1 MKSFLIL
8 TLFVFIAFAGCSKM
22 EEKKTTVTPGSQQNQ
37 NQINQQDGTQ
47 NPHGNFD
54 SKTSSSGDQ
63 QAENLK
69 QQAEDSY
76 TVYKKESSDFNKQD
90 AINKNMAAG
99 MYYTYDADLPPK
111 DKYKPALR
119 FFRIVLELDPNN
131 KDAKENKE
139 KIEEIYTMM
148 GKPVPQD

>member
-1 MKSFLIL
+1 
-8 TLFVFIAFAGCSKM
+8 M
-22 EEKKTTVTPGSQQNQ
+22 EEKKPTVTPGNQTPNQTQNG
-37 NQINQQDGTQ
+37 QQDGTQ

-54 SKTSSSGDQ
+54 SKTTGTGDQ

-69 QQAEDSY
+69 KQAEDSY
-76 TVYKKESSDFNKQD
+76 AAYKSEQSDYNKQD

-119 FFRIVLELDPNN
+119 FFRVVLELEPEN
-131 KDAKENKE
+131 KDAKVNKE

>member
-1 MKSFLIL
+1 MKRFLLL
-8 TLFVFIAFAGCSKM
+8 TLLAAFAGCSKM
-22 EEKKTTVTPGSQQNQ
+22 EEKQPTVTPGNQ
-37 NQINQQDGTQ
+37 TPNQTQTSQQDGTQ

-54 SKTSSSGDQ
+54 SKTNNTGDQ

-69 QQAEDSY
+69 KQAEDSY
-76 TVYKKESSDFNKQD
+76 AVYKSESSDYNKQD

-119 FFRIVLELDPNN
+119 FFRVVLELDPQNN
-131 KDAKENKE
+131 DAKINKE

>member
-8 TLFVFIAFAGCSKM
+8 TLLVVLVGCSKM
-22 EEKKTTVTPGSQQNQ
+22 EEKKPTVTPGSQQNQ
-37 NQINQQDGTQ
+37 NQTGQQDGTQ

-54 SKTSSSGDQ
+54 SKTTSTGDN

-69 QQAEDSY
+69 QQADDSY
-76 TVYKKESSDFNKQD
+76 AVYKKEASDYNKQD

-119 FFRIVLELDPNN
+119 FFRVVLELDPDN

>member
-1 MKSFLIL
+1 
-8 TLFVFIAFAGCSKM
+8 M
-22 EEKKTTVTPGSQQNQ
+22 EEKKPTVTPGGQQNQ
-37 NQINQQDGTQ
+37 NQTNQQDGIQ
-47 NPHGNFD
+47 NPHSNFD
-54 SKTSSSGDQ
+54 SKTSNSGDQ

-111 DKYKPALR
+111 DKYRPALR
-119 FFRIVLELDPNN
+119 FFRVVLELDPNN